1 MPSTRQV
8 DVEEQIAELRRG
20 AVDVLVESELRERLL
35 MGRPLTVK
43 VGFDPTAPDLH
54 LGHTVL
60 LNKMRQFQDFGH
72 IVIFLIG
79 DFTGMIGDPSGKTA
93 TRPALTREQ
102 IRANARTY
110 EKQVFKVLDPERTRL
125 DFNSRWMTELG
136 AAGLVQLASRHTVA
150 RMLERDD
157 FRKRYQ
163 QGQPIAIHEFLYP
176 LAQAYDSVALEAD
189 AELGGTDQ
197 KFNLLVG
204 RQLQESYGQPPQVVL
219 TVPLLEGLDG
229 VNKMS
234 KSLGNAIGIDEAPGE
249 MFGKLMSISDKLM
262 WRYFELL
269 SFRSLAEIK
278 DLESSVAEGANP
290 RDIKFLLAR
299 EIVARFHDEA
309 AAGQAQE
316 EFISRHRHGRAPDRM
331 PEIDLNCP
339 EASLG
344 IGYVLRDCGLVAST
358 SEAIR
363 MVRQGAVRVDG
374 DRISDPRMALEADG
388 APKTVQVGK
397 RRFARVT
404 LNATE

>member
-150 RMLERDD
+150 RMLERED